1 MKDTILCMFLPMRIN
16 YMYILIFQKT
26 RLRTVCFLLQKFYE
40 ICKFIH
46 KTLFNSII
54 SYDTIRKAILVFCF
68 VIRCA
73 CSFQIKVALFYFK
86 AAYMQ
91 IADQ

>member
-1 MKDTILCMFLPMRIN
+1 MKDTILSMFLPMRIN

-68 VIRCA
+68 VLLYGVLLHFKLKWRCFI
-73 CSFQIKVALFYFK
+73 S
-86 AAYMQ
+86 
-91 IADQ
+91 